1 MAIVLRSDFEN
12 VKAQLEDT
20 QESLAAAFA
29 RIEVFRQREKLL
41 LAEVSKLRT
50 AQATAAAAAAAAGD
64 AEQQQAD
71 GTPSTAAAAA
81 GSSTPATTPPPGDAQ
96 PPPAQPQQ
104 QQQQQA
110 DAYEGPELPCYVT
123 EVEGHLPVML
133 VSGSNGRKTP
143 GSIVI
148 TPDYVDFVDVRAR
161 IKRHAFIGI
170 TAAAAPG
177 RERGHSSGKQG
188 ALKSLKHLLPSCMSP
203 GQQQPPSP
211 TATHQRYPAKHPG
224 GPHLVSPSPEPSAAS
239 STSTGGAW
247 MAGAAAAAADL
258 QPEAAAAVSSSSMS
272 WQQLHYQDLSP
283 PSPATAA
290 IGGVGNPQSGSAA
303 AGRRAS
309 SGAAGPASPLP
320 VRSPRQ
326 SSHTP
331 PPEAV
336 LSSTP
341 ETPSGW
347 ASGSHSLRHWPT
359 WHEGHTSGGAPG
371 PAAET
376 ELSTTAAA
384 AGAAASTSSGGGG
397 GGGGGSPRGS
407 SGSSGGWLE
416 GEGGREG
423 RGVWKILW
431 RGGGMQQQLSFEAT
445 HTTREV
451 LHRHTLRWLGEAD
464 IETDE
469 ISQLAAAAAAGGSS
483 RRRWRGAHGGPAAHD
498 AWSLHTETE

>member
-50 AQATAAAAAAAAGD
+50 AQATAAAAVGAAGD
-64 AEQQQAD
+64 GEQQQGNDTA
-71 GTPSTAAAAA
+71 SITAAAAA
-81 GSSTPATTPPPGDAQ
+81 SSTPAAAPPSDAQ
-96 PPPAQPQQ
+96 TPPPPAQQP

-110 DAYEGPELPCYVT
+110 DAFEGPELPCYIT

-133 VSGSNGRKTP
+133 VSGSSGRKTP

-161 IKRHAFIGI
+161 IKRHAFIGV
-170 TAAAAPG
+170 TAAAPG

-188 ALKSLKHLLPSCMSP
+188 GLRSLKHLLPSCISP
-203 GQQQPPSP
+203 GQQPPSP
-211 TATHQRYPAKHPG
+211 TASHPRYPAKPPG
-224 GPHLVSPSPEPSAAS
+224 GPHVVLAPSPEPPSAS
-239 STSTGGAW
+239 GTSTGGAW
-247 MAGAAAAAADL
+247 MAGSAAAAADL
-258 QPEAAAAVSSSSMS
+258 QPEAAAASSSSMS
-272 WQQLHYQDLSP
+272 WQQQLHYQDLSP
-283 PSPATAA
+283 PPLAA
-290 IGGVGNPQSGSAA
+290 AAAAVGGVGSPQSGFAA
-303 AGRRAS
+303 AAAARRAS
-309 SGAAGPASPLP
+309 SGAAGAASPLP
-320 VRSPRQ
+320 VRSPRK

-359 WHEGHTSGGAPG
+359 WHSGHTSGNAPG

-376 ELSTTAAA
+376 ELTATAAA
-384 AGAAASTSSGGGG
+384 PSTSSGGGA
-397 GGGGGSPRGS
+397 GGGSPRGS

-445 HTTREV
+445 HTT
-451 LHRHTLRWLGEAD
+451 
-464 IETDE
+464 
-469 ISQLAAAAAAGGSS
+469 
-483 RRRWRGAHGGPAAHD
+483 
-498 AWSLHTETE
+498 

>member
-1 MAIVLRSDFEN
+1 
-12 VKAQLEDT
+12 
-20 QESLAAAFA
+20 
-29 RIEVFRQREKLL
+29 
-41 LAEVSKLRT
+41 
-50 AQATAAAAAAAAGD
+50 
-64 AEQQQAD
+64 
-71 GTPSTAAAAA
+71 
-81 GSSTPATTPPPGDAQ
+81 
-96 PPPAQPQQ
+96 
-104 QQQQQA
+104 
-110 DAYEGPELPCYVT
+110 
-123 EVEGHLPVML
+123 
-133 VSGSNGRKTP
+133 
-143 GSIVI
+143 
-148 TPDYVDFVDVRAR
+148 VRAR

-203 GQQQPPSP
+203 GQQQQPSP
-211 TATHQRYPAKHPG
+211 TGPHPRYPAKHPG
-224 GPHLVSPSPEPSAAS
+224 GPHLVSPTPEPSAAS

-247 MAGAAAAAADL
+247 MAGTAAADL

-272 WQQLHYQDLSP
+272 WQQQLHYQDLSP

-290 IGGVGNPQSGSAA
+290 VGGLGSPQSASA

-320 VRSPRQ
+320 VRSPRK

-359 WHEGHTSGGAPG
+359 WHAGHTSGGGPG

-376 ELSTTAAA
+376 ELSTTAVAA
-384 AGAAASTSSGGGG
+384 AAAASTSSGGGG
-397 GGGGGSPRGS
+397 GGAGGSGSPRGS

-431 RGGGMQQQLSFEAT
+431 RGGSMQQQLSFEAT
-445 HTTREV
+445 HTT
-451 LHRHTLRWLGEAD
+451 
-464 IETDE
+464 
-469 ISQLAAAAAAGGSS
+469 
-483 RRRWRGAHGGPAAHD
+483 
-498 AWSLHTETE
+498 